1 MNGVNRAADPGGCVE
16 VKAVL
21 SVFPA
26 VLGVRRCSVD
36 WVVFCYL
43 FIYFGNFSV
52 YKYKRTK

>member
-1 MNGVNRAADPGGCVE
+1 ME